1 MYCSYSIDNTLKKIV
16 LKIIIDLYE
25 IIQIN
30 YTILKGVIPLLM
42 EMKEIAINLL
52 IYPKTRYFIQNCT
65 FRLFFWFIIV
75 LKIFISNKEIQE
87 IFREFFFLPKKKK
100 SDVLD
105 EHNILIVFNPSEREF
120 KEFTRIN
127 CFVDRT
133 ELILKF

>member
-87 IFREFFFLPKKKK
+87 IFREFFFLPKKK
-100 SDVLD
+100 SRM
-105 EHNILIVFNPSEREF
+105 F
-120 KEFTRIN
+120 
-127 CFVDRT
+127 
-133 ELILKF
+133 